1 LLALCRAHESHSRY
15 INDMKNCLILW
26 IAALLSLSVQAAP
39 QVFDA
44 DWKDSG
50 RERVIPIKVRV
61 AEGDAKLPLVIFSHG
76 LGGSREGGRAW
87 GEHWSVHG
95 YMVIH
100 VQHPGSDEA
109 LWRGAAD
116 GTLKQRITRG
126 ATPEQLLGRVDDVRF
141 VIDELTRLQRAP
153 DAAAWVKRVDLSR
166 IAMTG
171 HSFGA
176 LTTVALAGERFPG
189 PIKSLADSRIS
200 AFIAFSPSVQG
211 AKRTWP
217 ERYGAMSQPFLTV
230 TGTIDGDVL
239 GNGNSAKRRAALFD
253 EQAPGE
259 KYRVIF
265 ADGDHSVFNG
275 GNLRE
280 AEWLDRVTE
289 AKHQSTPAATVKVI
303 QEKTLILT
311 LKFLDA
317 YLKTDAV
324 AKTWLKTDA
333 ASALGDAGE
342 WTVK

>member
-1 LLALCRAHESHSRY
+1 
-15 INDMKNCLILW
+15 MKNWLILCV
-26 IAALLSLSVQAAP
+26 AALLNLSAQAAAL
-39 QVFDA
+39 VFDA
-44 DWKDSG
+44 NWKDSG

-61 AEGDAKLPLVIFSHG
+61 AEGEATLPLVIFSHG

-87 GEHWSVHG
+87 GEHWSAHG

-109 LWRGAAD
+109 LWRGSAD
-116 GTLKQRITRG
+116 GSPKQRITRG

-153 DAAAWVKRVDLSR
+153 DAAAWVKRVDLTR

-189 PIKSLADSRIS
+189 PIKSVADARIS

-265 ADGDHSVFNG
+265 ANGDHSVFNG
-275 GNLRE
+275 GNLGE
-280 AEWLDRVTE
+280 AEWLNRVTGE
-289 AKHQSTPAATVKVI
+289 NHQSTSAATAKLI
-303 QEKTLILT
+303 QEKAAGITLR
-311 LKFLDA
+311 FLDA
-317 YLKTDAV
+317 HLKRD
-324 AKTWLKTDA
+324 
-333 ASALGDAGE
+333 ASAKGWLVNEAQAWLGDAGA
-342 WTVK
+342 WSRK